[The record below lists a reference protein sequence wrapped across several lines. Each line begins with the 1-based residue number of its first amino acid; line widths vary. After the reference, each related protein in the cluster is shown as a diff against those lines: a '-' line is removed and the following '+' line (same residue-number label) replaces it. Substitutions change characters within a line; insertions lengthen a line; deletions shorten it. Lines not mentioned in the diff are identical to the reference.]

1 MDPKNNVC
9 VFSFF
14 VHFFLLLSHC
24 KLQSAIKF
32 SPSLC
37 LAIFPPAREIKLYF
51 GWNFAC
57 ALQLQIMSLSTSPIV
72 LMVIRKYSVGH
83 LDNAQQKVQFVKL
96 LGSAN
101 THTHTHTHAHTH
113 TNTEEYHI
121 LTRTKQFYKQRI
133 FLSSR
138 SLISTRL
145 LALWRTAN
153 AICIFYAFVP
163 TPFLLGLTTLFY
175 METKKKSEGSTYTD
189 PIFCSSIY
197 RYVPKRTLRFSATL
211 TAATGR

>member
-1 MDPKNNVC
+1 MSSYTFPSLKTNYDHFLFSHNGSQEQCVC
-9 VFSFF
+9 FLFSSI
-14 VHFFLLLSHC
+14 FFLVLSHC

-32 SPSLC
+32 SHCLC

-57 ALQLQIMSLSTSPIV
+57 ALQLQIMSLCTSPIV
-72 LMVIRKYSVGH
+72 VMVIRKYSVGH
-83 LDNAQQKVQFVKL
+83 PDNAQQKVQFVKL

-101 THTHTHTHAHTH
+101 THTHTHTHTDTH
-113 TNTEEYHI
+113 TEEYHI
-121 LTRTKQFYKQRI
+121 LTRTKQFYIQHI
-133 FLSSR
+133 PVFLSSR

-163 TPFLLGLTTLFY
+163 TPSLLGLTTLFY
-175 METKKKSEGSTYTD
+175 METKNKGRTYSD
-189 PIFCSSIY
+189 PTF
-197 RYVPKRTLRFSATL
+197 LQ
-211 TAATGR
+211 